1 MTNAVYETQRTS
13 VDVPAAALQQAL
25 DMLAEFARTRSL
37 DEIQALASS
46 GELRAMFPSLTTSEP
61 TPQMPRFED
70 AKAAPS
76 RELSRDE
83 FQEFLK
89 NT

>member
-1 MTNAVYETQRTS
+1 MTNAVSETQPTS
-13 VDVPAAALQQAL
+13 ADVPAAALQRAL
-25 DMLAEFARTRSL
+25 DMLVEFAHTRPL
-37 DEIQALASS
+37 DEVQALASS
-46 GELRAMFPSLTTSEP
+46 GELRAMFPSLATNEP

-70 AKAAPS
+70 AKAAPNRALT
-76 RELSRDE
+76 REE